1 VSRKDEKEHQD
12 RAIKEAVAFVRR
24 EIQSS
29 YAAGVSTREALKAGT
44 MAAVAMA
51 QKYPKYEST
60 IMYFCEQEK
69 TRLGE
74 AMQATDRSHDHRSAL
89 EVAWRAEREKAT
101 VAKKAKKAMKV
112 TQ

>member
-1 VSRKDEKEHQD
+1 MSRKDEKEYQD
-12 RAIKEAVAFVRR
+12 RAIKEAVAYVRR

-29 YAAGVSTREALKAGT
+29 YAAGVSTQEALKFGA
-44 MAAVAMA
+44 MAAVAMV
-51 QKYPKYEST
+51 QKYPKYESA
-60 IMYFCEQEK
+60 IMYFCDQEK

-74 AMQATDRSHDHRSAL
+74 AMHATDRSHDHRSAL

>member
-1 VSRKDEKEHQD
+1 MSRKDEKEHQD
-12 RAIKEAVAFVRR
+12 GAIKEAVAYVRR

-29 YAAGVSTREALKAGT
+29 YAAGVSTQEALKVGT

-74 AMQATDRSHDHRSAL
+74 AMQATDRSNDHRSSL
-89 EVAWRAEREKAT
+89 EIAWAENKKAVAEQ
-101 VAKKAKKAMKV
+101 KAKKRMGAAH
-112 TQ
+112 